1 MSDIRPE
8 DLREAIRQRQEL
20 FVALIENPGGV
31 LQCALT
37 EDCEACEGRGWNIF
51 DSGWAGFEC
60 EDCTN
65 GRVLRKGVERI
76 WWCDF
81 QQAAYPAC
89 RLNGAPSEHQKCGG
103 RYLLPESVV
112 EGGTDV

>member
-65 GRVLRKGVERI
+65 GRVLREGVERYVQ
-76 WWCDF
+76 CCNECF
-81 QQAAYPAC
+81 EANPRRYVVSVE
-89 RLNGAPSEHQKCGG
+89 LVGG
-103 RYLLPESVV
+103 D
-112 EGGTDV
+112 TDV